1 MNNVASFPHAKELA
15 TKLLEV
21 FANLAGNSKSFD
33 PMIEGIHEV
42 VVTKAVER
50 LSAKGKEM
58 KEINFRSLKDG
69 RDATLYVMKFRKHD
83 WKKWEHIEVGANLV
97 INYKLNNGFA
107 NVEIIS
113 EKGFTEIVPKPN
125 VALTKQTIL
134 LYDIEI
140 FKKDELFVFRDYFTK
155 EWIVINNDLN
165 ALRKFY
171 LEYRDSLFIGYNNA
185 SYDDNVMRATLQ
197 GKKSYHIS
205 KTIISNDDRAAQYKM
220 YDMKKTPLFSMDL
233 YQDNRGYSLKEHS
246 AFLGINI
253 KETQVDFDMDREL
266 TEEEKILNEL
276 YCKNDVLATELR
288 FEQNIGMLLAKATIA
303 LMFDLDKKAMG
314 LTNAN
319 LTAEVLGAKR
329 QAVRDDLVDP
339 YELDSKLNVETPEIR
354 EAYLNH
360 EFELNDKGKLNVAL
374 DYVDPETGYEMTY
387 GSGGIHGA
395 VPSFIRI
402 GRFLARDFGSLY
414 PNTMINFNL
423 LSRNIPE
430 HVLSRY
436 ADLLTQR
443 MNAKYNKEKT
453 VTIKGV
459 ELPTNIMVNGL
470 KLPLN
475 TKFGASGAEFN
486 ALYDPRNQFL
496 VCVTGQLIM
505 TEFYEIIK
513 PYCTMIQ
520 SNTDCHMY
528 VPNSEVDEIEMD
540 KKLEEFYN
548 RIGITLDK
556 DEFVEIWQKD
566 VNNYIGVDA
575 SGSVKIK
582 GAIGL
587 TGGLKNSKAIVSNA
601 FINYLVAGKDYK
613 EFVNE
618 CDELRQ
624 FQIITKTGWTFD
636 ETIVRDAEGNEEPAQ
651 KVNRVFAVKD
661 ASKAV
666 ELFKVKKASY
676 SSEDEIEVD
685 YPNGDILYSPNPDEK
700 ELAEYHKQVKK
711 AEERKAELVAM
722 YHANKD
728 ANGVWS
734 TYNYTK
740 GLANA
745 PEAYAI
751 SNEMVGEGITLDEV
765 DKEYYIDQVED
776 TLELWFGSEWKERVE
791 QAHSERRT
799 LGIATVAVKNY
810 ID

>member
-21 FANLAGNSKSFD
+21 FSALAGNSKSFD

-69 RDATLYVMKFRKHD
+69 RDATLYVMKFRKYD

-233 YQDNRGYSLKEHS
+233 YQDNRGYSLKEHT

-253 KETQVDFDMDREL
+253 KETQVDFDMDRPLYNWLDIIEESLLVLDYDNPKPLASEL
-266 TEEEKILNEL
+266 SEITGESKDEIYKLIVERRLTNEKTLNEL
-276 YCKNDVLATELR
+276 YCKNDVLGTELR

-566 VNNYIGVDA
+566 VNSYIAVDV

-613 EFVNE
+613 EFINE
-618 CDELRQ
+618 CSELRQ

-661 ASKAV
+661 AAKAV
-666 ELFKVKKASY
+666 ELFKVKNT
-676 SSEDEIEVD
+676 EQMDEDTDEII
-685 YPNGDILYSPNPDEK
+685 NGRS
-700 ELAEYHKQVKK
+700 
-711 AEERKAELVAM
+711 
-722 YHANKD
+722 
-728 ANGVWS
+728 
-734 TYNYTK
+734 YTK

-751 SNEMVGEGITLDEV
+751 SNEMIGEGITLDEV
-765 DKEYYIDQVED
+765 DKQYYIDQVED

-791 QAHSERRT
+791 QAHSERRA
-799 LGIATVAVKNY
+799 LGLEAVAVKNY